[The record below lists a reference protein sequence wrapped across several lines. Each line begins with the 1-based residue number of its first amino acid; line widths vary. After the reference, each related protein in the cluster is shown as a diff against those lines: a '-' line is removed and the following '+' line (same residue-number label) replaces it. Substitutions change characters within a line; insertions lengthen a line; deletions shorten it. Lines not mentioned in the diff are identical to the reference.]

1 MFIEKKKIEEML
13 EEANEKGYREA
24 RRDHEMAVIWDRL
37 IKLSKRVDKLEGVK
51 ETE

>member
-1 MFIEKKKIEEML
+1 MFIRKKKLEEML

-24 RRDHEMAVIWDRL
+24 RRDHEMVDIWDRL
-37 IKLSKRVDKLEGVK
+37 NRLSEKIDKLEGVK